1 VDALRTKPVPLTPTE
16 EQAMAVAAELVA
28 AALEAQQGPAAEPV
42 ERPAVTVRR
51 VIDLREARQRARE
64 TGTGGPSEQ
73 GPST

>member
-1 VDALRTKPVPLTPTE
+1 
-16 EQAMAVAAELVA
+16 MAVAAELVA
-28 AALEAQQGPAAEPV
+28 AALEVQQGPAAVEPV

-64 TGTGGPSEQ
+64 TGTGGPSEP